1 MGKASALF
9 ANFSNARLIWSN
21 SRGFSHLKLLA
32 AQASMTR
39 PELRPF
45 CLAFLNMVSRS
56 GMFWAWY
63 STSDG
68 TLRASFRLSQLQSD
82 IQGLIEVGIGDCYRL
97 PEDFSPDIIIY
108 GGGNVGLF
116 TLTVLKKWPKAKAI
130 IFEPVPD
137 NLDRIKAHLAANGL
151 QGDINPF
158 CLGASESKMTFYCRE
173 ANQGNFSGDLPY
185 ASTLDVRVTSLMP
198 YLPTDPETKCL
209 IKLDIEG
216 AETEV
221 LPDIIRQ
228 LSPNTLVV
236 GELHDRE
243 ANQDGFWEMVAKAGR
258 QVEFFDEGTCAMF
271 HLNTPA

>member
-1 MGKASALF
+1 
-9 ANFSNARLIWSN
+9 
-21 SRGFSHLKLLA
+21 
-32 AQASMTR
+32 
-39 PELRPF
+39 
-45 CLAFLNMVSRS
+45 
-56 GMFWAWY
+56 MFWAWY
-63 STSDG
+63 NTSAG

-82 IQGLIEVGIGDCYRL
+82 IQGFVEVGIGDCYHL
-97 PEDFSPDIIIY
+97 PEDFSPDIIID

-116 TLTVLKKWPKAKAI
+116 TLSALKKWPRATAV

-137 NLDRIKAHLAANGL
+137 NLDRIKAHLAANNL
-151 QGDINPF
+151 QADVKPF
-158 CLGASESKMTFYCRE
+158 CLGACESEMTFYCRE

-185 ASTLDVRVTSLMP
+185 TSTLDVRVTSLRP
-198 YLPTDPETKCL
+198 FLPADPKTKCL

-216 AETEV
+216 AELEV

-243 ANQDGFWEMVAKAGR
+243 AKQASFRETITEAGR
-258 QVEFFDEGTCAMF
+258 QVQFFDEGTCAMF